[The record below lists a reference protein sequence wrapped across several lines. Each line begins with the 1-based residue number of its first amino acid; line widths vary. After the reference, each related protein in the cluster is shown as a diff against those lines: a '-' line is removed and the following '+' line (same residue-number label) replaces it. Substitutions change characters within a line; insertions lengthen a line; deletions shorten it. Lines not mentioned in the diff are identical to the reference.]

1 MPLTNRTDFP
11 FSIVSPQLRAEQSS
25 GKQVGSEDAVQEAAS
40 PKGEGEVLDLPSESA
55 GETSAEPS
63 LGDQIRELKNK
74 GTGSD
79 PDASDNIFAGALEE
93 VGQVEWPTVG
103 GALSTTAVVIG
114 IVVGSTFVLLS
125 VNSVL
130 SALSQKLFG

>member
-1 MPLTNRTDFP
+1 
-11 FSIVSPQLRAEQSS
+11 
-25 GKQVGSEDAVQEAAS
+25 
-40 PKGEGEVLDLPSESA
+40 
-55 GETSAEPS
+55 
-63 LGDQIRELKNK
+63 
-74 GTGSD
+74 
-79 PDASDNIFAGALEE
+79 
-93 VGQVEWPTVG
+93 VEWPTVG

>member
-1 MPLTNRTDFP
+1 M
-11 FSIVSPQLRAEQSS
+11 
-25 GKQVGSEDAVQEAAS
+25 QETAS

-63 LGDQIRELKNK
+63 LGDQIRELKSK
-74 GTGSD
+74 GGSD
-79 PDASDNIFAGALEE
+79 PDASDNIFTGALE

>member
-1 MPLTNRTDFP
+1 
-11 FSIVSPQLRAEQSS
+11 
-25 GKQVGSEDAVQEAAS
+25 VQEAAA

-63 LGDQIRELKNK
+63 LGDQIRELKGK
-74 GTGSD
+74 GGSD
-79 PDASDNIFAGALEE
+79 PDASDNIFTGALEE

>member
-1 MPLTNRTDFP
+1 MQD
-11 FSIVSPQLRAEQSS
+11 
-25 GKQVGSEDAVQEAAS
+25 AAS
-40 PKGEGEVLDLPSESA
+40 PKDEGEVLDLPSESA

-74 GTGSD
+74 SGSGSD

>member
-1 MPLTNRTDFP
+1 M
-11 FSIVSPQLRAEQSS
+11 
-25 GKQVGSEDAVQEAAS
+25 GSEEAVPAAAS

-55 GETSAEPS
+55 VETSAEPS
-63 LGDQIRELKNK
+63 LGDQIRALKSK
-74 GTGSD
+74 GGSD
-79 PDASDNIFAGALEE
+79 PDASENIFVGALEE

>member
-1 MPLTNRTDFP
+1 MR
-11 FSIVSPQLRAEQSS
+11 
-25 GKQVGSEDAVQEAAS
+25 
-40 PKGEGEVLDLPSESA
+40 
-55 GETSAEPS
+55 
-63 LGDQIRELKNK
+63 
-74 GTGSD
+74 GT
-79 PDASDNIFAGALEE
+79 A
-93 VGQVEWPTVG
+93 QVELLFPATAAAGRPTVG